1 MPSAKDELIKLIE
14 RLPGDSSLEEIIRE
28 LVFYRMAQRG
38 LADADAGRV
47 ILDTEMG
54 RRIRAWANKSERN
67 N

>member
-28 LVFYRMAQRG
+28 LVFYRRVQQG

-47 ILDTEMG
+47 ISDAEMSQ
-54 RRIRAWANKSERN
+54 RIRAWANKSERN